1 MTDMVMTLDFDQLTS
16 KDPRIKYG
24 FTKELLNIAANN
36 PELLYDHFEHFQ
48 KMLRSE
54 NNIIKWTA
62 IDIIGYLSAVD
73 VDNKI
78 DNKINDLI
86 RFLHGGKLITCNH
99 AIFALGNIAK
109 SKKKYRRKILRE
121 LIEVSN
127 DTFETEECK
136 NIATGKVL
144 DVFKSFPDEVRN
156 NEAAVEFIVK
166 ATNNLRNSTKKKANQ
181 ILLKLEKISKKEKSL

>member
-1 MTDMVMTLDFDQLTS
+1 MTDMVMTLDFDQLSS
-16 KDPRIKYG
+16 KDPKIKYG

-48 KMLRSE
+48 KMLSSD

-73 VDNKI
+73 VDNKT
-78 DNKINDLI
+78 DNKISDLI
-86 RFLHGGKLITCNH
+86 GFLHEGKLITCNH
-99 AIFALGNIAK
+99 AIFALGLIAQN
-109 SKKKYRRKILRE
+109 KKKHLRKILSE
-121 LIEVSN
+121 LIEVKN

-144 DVFKSFPDEVRN
+144 DVFKSFLGEVSK
-156 NEAAVEFIVK
+156 NEAAIEFIVK
-166 ATNNLRNSTKKKANQ
+166 ATNNLRNSTKKKATQ
-181 ILLKLEKISKKEKSL
+181 ILLKLEKISNKEESS

>member
-1 MTDMVMTLDFDQLTS
+1 MTDMVMTFDFDQLTS
-16 KDPRIKYG
+16 KDPGIKYG

-36 PELLYDHFEHFQ
+36 PELLYDHFEHLQ

-54 NNIIKWTA
+54 TNIIKWTA

-86 RFLHGGKLITCNH
+86 RFFHDGKLITSNH
-99 AIFALGNIAK
+99 AIFALGLIAQ
-109 SKKKYRRKILRE
+109 SKKKHRRKILRE

-127 DTFETEECK
+127 DTFETEE
-136 NIATGKVL
+136 IHAL
-144 DVFKSFPDEVRN
+144 
-156 NEAAVEFIVK
+156 
-166 ATNNLRNSTKKKANQ
+166 AN
-181 ILLKLEKISKKEKSL
+181 